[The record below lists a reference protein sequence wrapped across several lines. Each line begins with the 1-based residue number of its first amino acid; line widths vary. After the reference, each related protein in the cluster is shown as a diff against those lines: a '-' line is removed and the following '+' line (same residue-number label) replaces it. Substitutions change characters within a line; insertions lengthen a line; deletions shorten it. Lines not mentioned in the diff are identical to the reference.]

1 MPQRYLSPAQVA
13 EMLGVSRSTVLRLL
27 RSGTLTSIRVGPR
40 TIRVSLAEL
49 ERFME
54 ARTVPSA
61 GVAAGSAQ

>member
-40 TIRVSLAEL
+40 TIRVPAGALGAFIC
-49 ERFME
+49 ERSGPNGE
-54 ARTVPSA
+54 GGQR
-61 GVAAGSAQ
+61 